1 VNVFFDVDYTILS
14 VDGSLRPGTRD
25 VFRRL
30 VADGHKV
37 FVWSGVGLRTAEVR
51 RHSLEEYV
59 AGVFHKPLENFESG
73 LWAFGVTARPDFVID
88 DYPEIV
94 SFFGGV
100 VVTPYY
106 FSRADDAEMERV
118 YRIVAD
124 YALNGRSEDV
134 AFRPKRARPHQD
146 S

>member
-1 VNVFFDVDYTILS
+1 MNVFFDVDYTILA

-30 VADGHKV
+30 VADGHRV
-37 FVWSGVGLRTAEVR
+37 FVWSGAGLRTAEVR
-51 RHSLEEYV
+51 RHSLDEYV

-73 LWAFGVTARPDFVID
+73 LWAFGVTTRPDFVID
-88 DYPEIV
+88 DYAEIV

-106 FSRADDAEMERV
+106 FSRPDDAEMERV

-124 YALNGRSEDV
+124 YVMHGRSEDA
-134 AFRPKRARPHQD
+134 AFRTKRARTSQE